1 VDGLC
6 ICPGNEPTS
15 ANGTCPKGE
24 EYPVHHTKGKLLALL
39 VTFCLLKGCNSH
51 SKC

>member
-1 VDGLC
+1 MELNNVAGLC

-39 VTFCLLKGCNSH
+39 VTFLSP
-51 SKC
+51 